1 MANNRGSLAIITEQV
16 ATCRIS
22 KRIPSI
28 DTKLFD
34 NGCAQV
40 ARDSRRLG
48 RNDQLLSYGTLSR
61 QPFFCT

>member
-1 MANNRGSLAIITEQV
+1 MANNRGSLAIIIEQV

-40 ARDSRRLG
+40 LETVADSG
-48 RNDQLLSYGTLSR
+48 RA
-61 QPFFCT
+61 